1 MEKIANN
8 IANKVALEL
17 NLDNERKEVIAYGTF
32 ALLQIIIS
40 IFLVSVL
47 GWIFHVAFEALIVS
61 FTTAILRK
69 YSGGVHA
76 SSPNVCTFIGVVVCI
91 GQAVLFKLLV
101 SLYSNLN
108 LILILGVIVFTFSY
122 YLIYKLAP
130 VDSVKKPIRKEEKR
144 QRMKKCSILV
154 LNLYV
159 IIVAFLIFIY
169 LETSW
174 ITLLNY
180 SLCLYGGLI
189 WQVFTLTNLG
199 HFLVG
204 KIDNFLNY
212 NLEFFRR

>member
-1 MEKIANN
+1 MEKIAND
-8 IANKVALEL
+8 IADKVALEL
-17 NLDNERKEVIAYGTF
+17 NLDNDRKEVIAYGTF

-61 FTTAILRK
+61 FTVAILRK

-76 SSPNVCTFIGVVVCI
+76 SSPNVCTFLGVVVCI
-91 GQAVLFKLLV
+91 GQAILFKLLV
-101 SLYSNLN
+101 SLYRNLN
-108 LILILGVIVFTFSY
+108 LILILGVIIFTLSY

-130 VDSVKKPIRKEEKR
+130 VDSDKKPIRKKEKR
-144 QRMKKCSILV
+144 QRMKKGSILV
-154 LNLYV
+154 LNMYV
-159 IIVAFLIFIY
+159 IIVVFLIIIY

-174 ITLLNY
+174 IALLNY

-199 HFLVG
+199 HSLVG
-204 KIDNFLNY
+204 KIDKFLNY